1 MQTLPHS
8 EAPTERRVPGITAFV
23 NLPLYSEGCTRP
35 SRDRSR
41 FTGSPPVHERL
52 GCVQASAPA
61 RSACRLV
68 KVHVPSRGGANPQ
81 RVELQGP
88 GESACE
94 ILVATVICL
103 SKRLAL
109 HPLQPATRES
119 P

>member
-8 EAPTERRVPGITAFV
+8 EAPTERHVPGTTAFV

-35 SRDRSR
+35 FRDRSQ
-41 FTGSPPVHERL
+41 FTDSPPVHERL
-52 GCVQASAPA
+52 GCVQAAAPTP
-61 RSACRLV
+61 SACRLL
-68 KVHVPSRGGANPQ
+68 KVHVPSHGGATPQ

-94 ILVATVICL
+94 ILVVTVICL
-103 SKRLAL
+103 SKQLVL
-109 HPLQPATRES
+109 HLLQPATCES